1 MNLAFGHKLGECLAR
16 DIAVDTDT
24 RLRSMYV
31 IGSSGSGKS
40 SLLETWIHQDIT
52 DGVGFCVF
60 DVEDRLSERVL
71 RHLCDHC
78 VDPDKKVVV
87 IDPAIGITPLNVLD
101 VPQGI
106 HPHTVVEGVLQAFKR
121 AWFAEWGPRLED
133 LLRHSLI
140 AFVEA
145 RLTLGELTHFLSNE
159 AWRVRVA
166 QASQDHRVRSYFLD
180 HLRNVPA
187 REWRTWVESTRNK
200 VAAFTDNPFIAP
212 CLSTEHCLDLLDV
225 MDTGK
230 PLIINLS
237 EKTLGDSGKLL
248 GMLLVSR
255 LFQAALRRQ
264 PGARPF
270 IIYADEFQ
278 NLASKSFVDLVTR
291 SRKRGVGSVLAHQT
305 THQPPFDKNPEFL
318 SAILGTTAVHAVMQV
333 GREDAERFAK
343 EIFPTSGTEV
353 KRRKKH
359 WLWGDYGDP
368 SFYSVQEEREQQMLM
383 LEHLTKREMYL
394 KLKDDSGTAI
404 FVAEAYD
411 LPEPSSSTEAG
422 EALATASILASGST
436 LEEVS
441 ELQAARIARYTARR
455 RPLRAP
461 GQENL
466 EE

>member
-1 MNLAFGHKLGECLAR
+1 MNLAHGHELGKDKLQ
-16 DIAVDTDT
+16 DISVSITT
-24 RLRSMYV
+24 RLRSIYV
-31 IGSSGSGKS
+31 CGSSGAGKS
-40 SLLETWIHQDIT
+40 AMLETWIHQDIREGT
-52 DGVGFCVF
+52 GFALF
-60 DVEDRLSERVL
+60 DVEDRLTERIL
-71 RHLCDHC
+71 RHL
-78 VDPDKKVVV
+78 VDAGRTPVV
-87 IDPAIGITPLNVLD
+87 IDPAIGPTPLNVLA
-101 VPQGI
+101 VPDGV

-145 RLTLGELTHFLSNE
+145 KLTLGELTHFLSNQ
-159 AWRVRVA
+159 AWRERVA
-166 QASQDHRVRSYFLD
+166 EASEDARVRSYFLD

-212 CLSTEHCLDLLDV
+212 CLSSDDCLDLLDI
-225 MDTGK
+225 MDSGK

-255 LFQAALRRQ
+255 LFQAALRRK

-343 EIFPTSGTEV
+343 EIFPTSGTEA

-359 WLWGDYGDP
+359 WLWGDFGDP
-368 SFYSVQEEREQQMLM
+368 QFYSVTEEREQQMLE
-383 LEHLTKREMYL
+383 LEHMLQRELYL
-394 KLKDDSGTAI
+394 KVKDDKGTQI
-404 FVAEAYD
+404 YVAQAYD
-411 LPEPSSSTEAG
+411 LPEPSSTAEEA
-422 EALATASILASGST
+422 EALAQAQIQTSGYT
-436 LEEVS
+436 VEGVVA
-441 ELQAARIARYTARR
+441 LQAARIARFSPQRR
-455 RPLRAP
+455 AARPLP
-461 GQENL
+461 PPIDDF
-466 EE
+466 